1 MSHTTIPL
9 DRNVTIVIKQGSGA
23 AGIATAIFT
32 GTTLLV
38 LAGGLAKT
46 LNQTNKVRE
55 NSKAAV
61 RTFLK
66 DFLEED

>member
-1 MSHTTIPL
+1 MSHTTIPHNG
-9 DRNVTIVIKQGSGA
+9 NVTIVIKQGSSPA
-23 AGIATAIFT
+23 SIATAIFT
-32 GTTLLV
+32 GATLVVLV
-38 LAGGLAKT
+38 GGLTKT

>member
-9 DRNVTIVIKQGSGA
+9 DSNVTIVIKQGSSPA
-23 AGIATAIFT
+23 SIATAIFT